1 MDMEEELMISER
13 VEAQDLKEY
22 HNLMTNRL
30 AEFRE
35 EWNELKHL
43 RIQAENEQEQMIYLI
58 KNEVIDLAD
67 RFDEIQV
74 SMVKQQKLLETLVH
88 NQMVLMSER
97 QGTISHNVSREHS
110 DHEES
115 SFIVQT
121 EEMKKSVDQ

>member
-22 HNLMTNRL
+22 RNLMTNRL

-67 RFDEIQV
+67 RFDDIQV
-74 SMVKQQKLLETLVH
+74 SMIKQQALLEKLVS
-88 NQMVLMSER
+88 NQITMMRRMSGS
-97 QGTISHNVSREHS
+97 QSNDS
-110 DHEES
+110 DSGDSTFVVEAEE
-115 SFIVQT
+115 IR
-121 EEMKKSVDQ
+121 KSQLEQNS